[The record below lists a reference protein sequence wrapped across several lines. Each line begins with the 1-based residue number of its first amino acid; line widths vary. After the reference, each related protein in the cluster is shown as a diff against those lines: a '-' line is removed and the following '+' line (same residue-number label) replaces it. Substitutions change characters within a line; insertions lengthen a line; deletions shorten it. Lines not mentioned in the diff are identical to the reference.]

1 MDKEIQRKLFLQLIL
16 QNQQMALIS
25 MGKTSNPVSN
35 QIEKNMEYAKVSVDI
50 LDMLLLKTKGNLSPV
65 EEQYLSDMINNLKAD
80 YADASSEE
88 NNSTQADKAEEN
100 REN

>member
-1 MDKEIQRKLFLQLIL
+1 MDKETQRKLFLQLIL

-35 QIEKNMEYAKVSVDI
+35 QIEKNLEYAKVSIDI

-65 EEQYLSDMINNLKAD
+65 EEQYLKDMINNLKID
-80 YADASSEE
+80 YANASDENDGTTKTDKTEE
-88 NNSTQADKAEEN
+88 S

>member
-1 MDKEIQRKLFLQLIL
+1 MDKETQRKLFLQLIL

-35 QIEKNMEYAKVSVDI
+35 QIEKNLEYAKVSIDI
-50 LDMLLLKTKGNLSPV
+50 LDMLLLKTKGNLSQV
-65 EEQYLSDMINNLKAD
+65 EEQYLKDMINNLKID
-80 YADASSEE
+80 YANASSE
-88 NNSTQADKAEEN
+88 NNEITPADKTEEE

>member
-1 MDKEIQRKLFLQLIL
+1 MDKETQRKLFLQLIL

-35 QIEKNMEYAKVSVDI
+35 QIEKNLEYAKISIDI
-50 LDMLLLKTKGNLSPV
+50 LDMLLLKTKGNLSQV
-65 EEQYLSDMINNLKAD
+65 EEQYLKDMINNLKID
-80 YADASSEE
+80 YANASSE
-88 NNSTQADKAEEN
+88 NNETTPADKTEEN